1 MDIGKMKPYTQKI
14 QGNKILREFA
24 HDTDSHELVW
34 HRDQK
39 DRYIKVL
46 EGNGWKFQLDNML
59 PMTLVEGQEFFIPKE
74 TFHRVIKGNNTL
86 KIQITEK
93 D

>member
-1 MDIGKMKPYTQKI
+1 MKPYTQTVT
-14 QGNKILREFA
+14 GNKILREFA

-34 HRDQK
+34 HRDKK
-39 DRYIKVL
+39 DRIVRVI

-59 PMTLVEGQEFFIPKE
+59 PILLHEEQEIFIPKE
-74 TFHRVIKGNNTL
+74 TFHRVIKGTNTL

>member
-1 MDIGKMKPYTQKI
+1 MKPYKQVI
-14 QGNKILREFA
+14 HNNKILREFA

-34 HRDQK
+34 HRDKK
-39 DRYIKVL
+39 DRIVRVL

-59 PMTLVEGQEFFIPKE
+59 PILLHEGQEIFIPKE
-74 TFHRVIKGNNTL
+74 TFHRVIKGTNTL
-86 KIQITEK
+86 KIEITEK

>member
-1 MDIGKMKPYTQKI
+1 MKPYTQTI
-14 QGNKILREFA
+14 TENKILREFA

-34 HRDQK
+34 HRDKK
-39 DRYIKVL
+39 DRIVRVL

-59 PMTLVEGQEFFIPKE
+59 PILLHEGQEIFIPKE
-74 TFHRVIKGNNTL
+74 TFHRVIKGTNTL

>member
-1 MDIGKMKPYTQKI
+1 MKPYTQTVT
-14 QGNKILREFA
+14 GNKILREFA

-34 HRDQK
+34 HRDKK
-39 DRYIKVL
+39 DRIVRVI

-59 PMTLVEGQEFFIPKE
+59 PIVLHEGQEIFIPKE
-74 TFHRVIKGNNTL
+74 TFHRVIKGTNTL

>member
-1 MDIGKMKPYTQKI
+1 MKPYTQTI
-14 QGNKILREFA
+14 NGNKILREFA

-34 HRDQK
+34 HRDKK
-39 DRYIKVL
+39 DRIVRVL

-59 PMTLVEGQEFFIPKE
+59 PILLHEGQEIFIPKE
-74 TFHRVIKGNNTL
+74 TFHRVIKGTNTL
-86 KIQITEK
+86 KIEITEK

>member
-1 MDIGKMKPYTQKI
+1 MKPYTQTI
-14 QGNKILREFA
+14 TGNTILREFA

-34 HRDQK
+34 HRDKK
-39 DRYIKVL
+39 DRIVRVI

-59 PMTLVEGQEFFIPKE
+59 PILLHEGQEIFIPKE
-74 TFHRVIKGNNTL
+74 TFHRVIKGTNTL

>member
-1 MDIGKMKPYTQKI
+1 MKPYTQI
-14 QGNKILREFA
+14 IHQNKIIREFA

-34 HRDQK
+34 HRDKK
-39 DRYIKVL
+39 DRYVTIL
-46 EGNGWKFQLDNML
+46 EGTGWKFQYDNML
-59 PMTLVEGQEFFIPKE
+59 PMLLHKGQTIFIPKE
-74 TFHRVIKGNNTL
+74 TFHRILKGSDTL

>member
-1 MDIGKMKPYTQKI
+1 MVIGNMKPYTQTI
-14 QGNKILREFA
+14 NGNKILREFA

-34 HRDQK
+34 HRDKK
-39 DRYIKVL
+39 DRIVRVL

-59 PMTLVEGQEFFIPKE
+59 PILLHEGQEIFIPKE
-74 TFHRVIKGNNTL
+74 TFHRVIKGTNTL
-86 KIQITEK
+86 KIEIIEK

>member
-1 MDIGKMKPYTQKI
+1 MKPYTQTI
-14 QGNKILREFA
+14 NGNKILREFA

-34 HRDQK
+34 HRDKK
-39 DRYIKVL
+39 DRIVRII

-59 PMTLVEGQEFFIPKE
+59 PILLHEGQEIFIPKE
-74 TFHRVIKGNNTL
+74 TFHRVIKGTNTL
-86 KIQITEK
+86 KIEITEK

>member
-1 MDIGKMKPYTQKI
+1 MKPYTQI
-14 QGNKILREFA
+14 INGNKILREFA

-34 HRDQK
+34 HRDKK
-39 DRYIKVL
+39 DRIVRVL

-59 PMTLVEGQEFFIPKE
+59 PILLHEGQEIFIPKE
-74 TFHRVIKGNNTL
+74 TFHRVIKGTNTL
-86 KIQITEK
+86 KIEITEK

>member
-1 MDIGKMKPYTQKI
+1 MKPYTQTVT
-14 QGNKILREFA
+14 GNKILREFA

-34 HRDQK
+34 HRDKK
-39 DRYIKVL
+39 DRIVRVI

-59 PMTLVEGQEFFIPKE
+59 PILLHEGQEIFIPKE
-74 TFHRVIKGNNTL
+74 TFHRVIKGTNTL

>member
-1 MDIGKMKPYTQKI
+1 MKPYTQTVT
-14 QGNKILREFA
+14 GNKILREFA

-34 HRDQK
+34 HRDKK
-39 DRYIKVL
+39 DRIVHVI

-59 PMTLVEGQEFFIPKE
+59 PILLHEGQEIFIPKE
-74 TFHRVIKGNNTL
+74 TFHRVIKGTNTL